1 MRRIVGDN
9 GVFKVSSVF
18 FLSESIVAIA
28 PSSAEGRNTCA
39 GRGYLLLYDFR
50 TDKIF
55 WRRKSDSELFHWNQR
70 VSVLLEDAALSVD
83 ERKLA
88 VSSAGIIYLYDF
100 NPPLSK
106 KREREGPVSE
116 LLDNPGSEALTGYE
130 GFCYH
135 NASFFASSPQC
146 ENKKA

>member
-1 MRRIVGDN
+1 M
-9 GVFKVSSVF
+9 
-18 FLSESIVAIA
+18 AIA

-100 NPPLSK
+100 NSPLSK

-130 GFCYH
+130 GFLL
-135 NASFFASSPQC
+135 S
-146 ENKKA
+146 

>member
-1 MRRIVGDN
+1 MPHDIRVSMSGTNWVVHFESLGKDELYFYSGRIEKLGDGFKKKAKRLADPDLRRIVGDN

-83 ERKLA
+83 ERKL
-88 VSSAGIIYLYDF
+88 V
-100 NPPLSK
+100 
-106 KREREGPVSE
+106 
-116 LLDNPGSEALTGYE
+116 
-130 GFCYH
+130 C
-135 NASFFASSPQC
+135 
-146 ENKKA
+146 